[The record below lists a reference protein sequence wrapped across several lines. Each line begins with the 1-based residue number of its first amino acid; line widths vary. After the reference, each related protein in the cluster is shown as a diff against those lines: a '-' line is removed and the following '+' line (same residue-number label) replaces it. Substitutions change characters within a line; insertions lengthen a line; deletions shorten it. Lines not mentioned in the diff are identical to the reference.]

1 MGTKQSEHWLAGQHG
16 QSSPFANETAKSRQN
31 PTEAEDR
38 KQHMPENNEETGAS
52 RTERKAAPR
61 NRRERW
67 CGGGEQIASLSSF
80 FFSFPPSRLPA
91 TAAAMFGA
99 DKSPAR
105 QPGTKRGNKEEAG
118 TRVINAGIKTDR
130 RGASRPPV
138 ERHKMPTLL
147 SERTGRRK
155 ENQRQ
160 TDQRR
165 KKPTNTREEASGA
178 KSRGRPRNKAN
189 PRTNKR
195 KPRASKI
202 AQLTVE
208 DHGRRWCKRKRKFK
222 KGTSG
227 RSFEL
232 RKSEPR
238 RPRKIAERRR
248 DATQVRYDEH
258 QVGSHHFA

>member
-1 MGTKQSEHWLAGQHG
+1 MDTKQSGHWLAGQHG
-16 QSSPFANETAKSRQN
+16 QSSPFANETAKSREN

-38 KQHMPENNEETGAS
+38 KQRMPENNEETGAS
-52 RTERKAAPR
+52 RAKRKAAPR

-80 FFSFPPSRLPA
+80 FSFPPFRLPA

-178 KSRGRPRNKAN
+178 VQKAAGGQGTKRTPEQTRESRGL
-189 PRTNKR
+189 
-195 KPRASKI
+195 
-202 AQLTVE
+202 Q
-208 DHGRRWCKRKRKFK
+208 
-222 KGTSG
+222 
-227 RSFEL
+227 RSL
-232 RKSEPR
+232 S
-238 RPRKIAERRR
+238 
-248 DATQVRYDEH
+248 
-258 QVGSHHFA
+258 

>member
-80 FFSFPPSRLPA
+80 FSFPPSRLPA

-155 ENQRQ
+155 SAADGPTPEKANQHQRGSE
-160 TDQRR
+160 RR
-165 KKPTNTREEASGA
+165 KKPREA
-178 KSRGRPRNKAN
+178 KEQSEPPNKQEKAEGFKDRSADSRRSWEKMA
-189 PRTNKR
+189 
-195 KPRASKI
+195 
-202 AQLTVE
+202 E
-208 DHGRRWCKRKRKFK
+208 EKRKFK
-222 KGTSG
+222 KGAA
-227 RSFEL
+227 
-232 RKSEPR
+232 
-238 RPRKIAERRR
+238 RPLL
-248 DATQVRYDEH
+248 
-258 QVGSHHFA
+258 